1 MGGGAKSNSNMQQ
14 FLLRRFILTILTLL
28 IVSVIVFAMARV
40 AGDPRTLML
49 GDLYTQE
56 QYDRVGER
64 LGLDKPY
71 YQQYWVFLTGLLQ
84 GDFGNSIREH
94 RPAGEL
100 IQERFLATL
109 ELGVAAFLFSLAV
122 GVPLGVLSAG
132 KRGSIFDGIGKI
144 VALIGQSAP
153 GFWLGIMLI
162 FFFAVK
168 LDWVPPSGRE
178 EWNSI
183 FLPAITLG
191 WFFMAANMRLV
202 RSAMLDALD
211 SEYIKLAR
219 AKGVS
224 STSVI
229 WKHAL
234 RNAVIPPLTFAGVSL
249 GNMVAGSI
257 TTELVFAWP
266 GLGLLAIQS
275 TLKADYPVL
284 QGVVIIFTLL
294 YIVVALLVDLLY
306 SYLDPRIRYA

>member
-1 MGGGAKSNSNMQQ
+1 MQQ

-294 YIVVALLVDLLY
+294 YIAVALLVDLLY